1 MRIFCFMSEKVPA
14 IIKDIWKKKL
24 FLQERED
31 NIMDKRLY
39 KSDVNRTIAG
49 VCGGIGEYF
58 NIDPVVIRL
67 LWVVFC
73 CLGGSGIIAYI
84 IAAIIIPSKTIS

>member
-1 MRIFCFMSEKVPA
+1 MGQEEALECTICVKDDVTSQEINLKEEKNM
-14 IIKDIWKKKL
+14 
-24 FLQERED
+24 ET
-31 NIMDKRLY
+31 KRLT
-39 KSDVNRTIAG
+39 KSDDNRVLCG

-84 IAAIIIPSKTIS
+84 IAAIIIHSKTIS

>member
-24 FLQERED
+24 SLQERED

-73 CLGGSGIIAYI
+73 YLGGSGIIAYI
-84 IAAIIIPSKTIS
+84 IAAIIIPSKTM

>member
-1 MRIFCFMSEKVPA
+1 M
-14 IIKDIWKKKL
+14 
-24 FLQERED
+24 D
-31 NIMDKRLY
+31 NKRLY
-39 KSDVNRTIAG
+39 KSSVNYMLCG

>member
-1 MRIFCFMSEKVPA
+1 MRIFCFMSEKFPA
-14 IIKDIWKKKL
+14 IMKDIWKKKL
-24 FLQERED
+24 VLQERED

-58 NIDPVVIRL
+58 NIDPTLIRL
-67 LWVVFC
+67 AWIIFC
-73 CLGGSGIIAYI
+73 FAGGSGILAYI
-84 IAAIIIPSKTIS
+84 IAAIVIPSRS

>member
-31 NIMDKRLY
+31 DIMDKRLY

-58 NIDPVVIRL
+58 NIDPTLIRL
-67 LWVVFC
+67 AWIIFC
-73 CLGGSGIIAYI
+73 FAGGSGILAYI
-84 IAAIIIPSKTIS
+84 IAAIVIPSRS